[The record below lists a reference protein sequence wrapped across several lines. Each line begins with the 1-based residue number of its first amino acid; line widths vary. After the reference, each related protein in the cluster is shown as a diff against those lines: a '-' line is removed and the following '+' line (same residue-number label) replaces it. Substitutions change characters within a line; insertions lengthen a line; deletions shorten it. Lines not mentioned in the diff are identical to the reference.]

1 MGNNLSVKKFKTDMQ
16 DLVNRAKQ
24 NFHQTLLLQ
33 ANELAG
39 NIKAAAPVRTGA
51 LRDSVRV
58 RDVSTADET
67 KLSVLVIAGGAAT
80 TKREDSGTHDYSVT
94 TEYGSRKE
102 APEPFFFNTFR
113 LYQQHGLEQFQ
124 ETLDET
130 IENNNKIREVQRE
143 DNYTVGGKNTS
154 STTVSVSQFGS
165 VVVPKGKI

>member
-1 MGNNLSVKKFKTDMQ
+1 MGNNPSVRQFKTDML

-24 NFHQTLLLQ
+24 NFHQTLLAQ

-39 NIKAAAPVRTGA
+39 NIKSAAPVVTGT

-58 RDVSTADET
+58 RDVSTPDET
-67 KLSVLVIAGGAAT
+67 KLSVLVIAGGPKT
-80 TKREDSGTHDYSVT
+80 TKHEKSGSHDYSLDV
-94 TEYGSRKE
+94 EFGDRVHV
-102 APEPFFFNTFR
+102 AEPFFFNTFR

-130 IENNNKIREVQRE
+130 IANNNTIREARA
-143 DNYTVGGKNTS
+143 DNYTTGGKDTGS
-154 STTVSVSQFGS
+154 ATVSNSQFGA

>member
-1 MGNNLSVKKFKTDMQ
+1 MGNNPSVRQFKTDMQ
-16 DLVNRAKQ
+16 DLVNRAKY
-24 NFHQTLLLQ
+24 NFHQVLLMQ

-39 NIKAAAPVRTGA
+39 NIKAAAPVLTGA

-80 TKREDSGTHDYSVT
+80 TKQEDSGPHDYSVT
-94 TEYGSRKE
+94 TEYGSVKE
-102 APEPFFFNTFR
+102 KPEPFFFSTFR

-130 IENNNKIREVQRE
+130 IANNNTIREARA
-143 DNYTVGGKNTS
+143 DNYTTGGKDTGS
-154 STTVSVSQFGS
+154 ATVSNSQFGA